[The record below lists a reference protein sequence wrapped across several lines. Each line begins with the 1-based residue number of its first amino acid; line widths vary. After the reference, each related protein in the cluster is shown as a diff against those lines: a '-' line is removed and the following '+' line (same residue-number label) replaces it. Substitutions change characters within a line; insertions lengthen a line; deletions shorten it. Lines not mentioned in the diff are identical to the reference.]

1 MIGKS
6 MGKKNTITLVLVT
19 TAVLLSQPL
28 WADAEDR
35 RQAKRIHD
43 RLTGVPASNATINAM
58 ETRLISDPTG
68 KTAAEYAIDTVLNP
82 STARY
87 FYNVTLKNFSAPWT
101 NEEQTVF
108 TPLNDYTATVI
119 GLVRDESDFRQV
131 LHGNVI
137 YRGNNG
143 VVPGLNTPYRNND
156 NAHYVQL
163 EGLGPVAGD
172 LSDSSILISDSQ
184 SSVTGLPSTATAGV
198 MTSRAGAMSFF
209 SDGTN
214 RAMFRFTM
222 MNHLCTDLEPLKDVS
237 RTPDHV
243 RRDVSRS
250 PGGDSRIFLN
260 SCIGCHAGMDGMAGA
275 YAYYEWDYTNDK
287 TTGRLAYRELANP
300 KFDPVTGVS
309 LKHNINENNFEYGHI
324 TNDDSWVNYWRNG
337 QNWLLGWGPAVNPD
351 AKGNETGSGA
361 KSLGQELA
369 NSDAFAQ
376 CQVDK
381 VFEAVCLRSPTEF
394 FDDGVTRDRIER
406 DNIVNR
412 FKTTYNY
419 NMREV
424 FTDVAAHCKGN

>member
-6 MGKKNTITLVLVT
+6 MGKKNTISLVLVT
-19 TAVLLSQPL
+19 TTVLLSQSL

-43 RLTGVPASNATINAM
+43 RLTGVPASNATITAM

-68 KTAAEYAIDTVLNP
+68 KTAAQYAIDTVQNP

-87 FYNVTLKNFSAPWT
+87 FYNVTLKNFAAPWT

-119 GLVRDESDFRQV
+119 GLIRDDADFREV
-131 LHGNVI
+131 LYDDVI

-143 VVPGLNTPYRNND
+143 VVPGLNTPYRNTD
-156 NAHYVQL
+156 NAHYEQL
-163 EGLGPVAGD
+163 EDLGPTVGD
-172 LSDSSILISDSQ
+172 LSDSSILIADTQ
-184 SSVTGLPSTATAGV
+184 SSATSLPSTATAGI
-198 MTSRAGAMSFF
+198 MTTRAGAMAFF

-237 RTPDHV
+237 RTPDRV
-243 RRDVSRS
+243 RQDVSRS

-275 YAYYEWDYTNDK
+275 FAYYEWDYTNDK
-287 TTGRLAYRELANP
+287 TDGNLVFTDGAVSGKHRINP
-300 KFDPVTGVS
+300 D
-309 LKHNINENNFEYGHI
+309 NFEPGYQI
-324 TNDDSWVNYWRNG
+324 TDDSWVNYWRNG
-337 QNWLLGWGPAVNPD
+337 QNWLLGWGTAVNPD

-361 KSLGQELA
+361 KALGQELA

-394 FDDGVTRDRIER
+394 FGTDRTVRDG
-406 DNIVNR
+406 IVAN

-419 NMREV
+419 NMRDV

>member
-1 MIGKS
+1 
-6 MGKKNTITLVLVT
+6 MGMKNTISLVLVT
-19 TAVLLSQPL
+19 TTVLLSQSV

-43 RLTGVPASNATINAM
+43 RLTGVPATNLAIGEM
-58 ETRLISDPTG
+58 EVLLGTDPSG
-68 KTAAEYAIDTVLNP
+68 KSAAQYAIDTTQNP
-82 STARY
+82 NARY
-87 FYNVTLKNFSAPWT
+87 FYNVTLKNFAAPWT

-108 TPLNDYTATVI
+108 TSLNDYTATVI
-119 GLVRDESDFRQV
+119 GLVRDGADFRRV
-131 LHGNVI
+131 LYDDVI
-137 YRGNNG
+137 YRGANG
-143 VVPGLNTPYRNND
+143 LVVPYSDSNN
-156 NAHYVQL
+156 NHYEAL
-163 EGLGPVAGD
+163 EALGPVTGD
-172 LSDSSILISDSQ
+172 LANSSILIADTQ
-184 SSVTGLPSTATAGV
+184 SNVTAVGQANGTAATAGV
-198 MTSRAGAMSFF
+198 MTSRAGAMSFY

-260 SCIGCHAGMDGMAGA
+260 SCVGCHAGMDGMAGA
-275 YAYYEWDYTNDK
+275 FAFYEWDYTNDK
-287 TTGRLAYRELANP
+287 SDGRLAYREVGNP

-309 LKHNINENNFEYGHI
+309 LKHNINENNFEPGHI

-337 QNWLLGWGPAVNPD
+337 QNWLLGWSNSYPGLQLTPD
-351 AKGNETGSGA
+351 GKENAIGNGA

-369 NSDAFAQ
+369 NSNAFAQ

-381 VFEAVCLRSPTEF
+381 VFEAVCFRSPTEF
-394 FDDGVTRDRIER
+394 FGQDRAVRDG
-406 DNIVNR
+406 IVAD
-412 FKTTYNY
+412 FKASYNY

>member
-1 MIGKS
+1 
-6 MGKKNTITLVLVT
+6 MGMKNTISLVLVT
-19 TAVLLSQPL
+19 TTVLLSQSV

-43 RLTGVPASNATINAM
+43 RLTGVPATNLAISEM
-58 ETRLISDPTG
+58 EVLLGTDPSG
-68 KTAAEYAIDTVLNP
+68 KSAAQYAIDIAQNP
-82 STARY
+82 NARY
-87 FYNVTLKNFSAPWT
+87 FYNVTLKNFAAPWT

-119 GLVRDESDFRQV
+119 GLVRDSADFRRV
-131 LHGNVI
+131 LYDDVI
-137 YRGNNG
+137 YRGANG
-143 VVPGLNTPYRNND
+143 LVVPYSDSNN
-156 NAHYVQL
+156 NHYEAL
-163 EGLGPVAGD
+163 EALGPVTGD
-172 LSDSSILISDSQ
+172 LANSSILIADTQ
-184 SSVTGLPSTATAGV
+184 SNVTAVGQANGTAATAGV
-198 MTSRAGAMSFF
+198 MTTRAGAMSFY

-237 RTPDHV
+237 RTPDYV

-260 SCIGCHAGMDGMAGA
+260 SCVGCHAGMDGMAGA
-275 YAYYEWDYTNDK
+275 FAFYEWDYTNDK
-287 TTGRLAYRELANP
+287 SDGRLAYREIGNP

-309 LKHNINENNFEYGHI
+309 LKHNINENNFEPGHI
-324 TNDDSWVNYWRNG
+324 TIDDSWVNYWRNG
-337 QNWLLGWGPAVNPD
+337 QNWLLGWGTAANPD
-351 AKGNETGSGA
+351 AKGHETGSGA

-369 NSDAFAQ
+369 NSNAFAQ

-381 VFEAVCLRSPTEF
+381 VFEAVCFRSPTEF
-394 FDDGVTRDRIER
+394 FGQDRTVRDG
-406 DNIVNR
+406 IVAD
-412 FKTTYNY
+412 FKTSYNY

>member
-1 MIGKS
+1 
-6 MGKKNTITLVLVT
+6 MGMKNTISLVLVT
-19 TAVLLSQPL
+19 TTVLLSQSV

-43 RLTGVPASNATINAM
+43 RLTGVPATNLAIGEM
-58 ETRLISDPTG
+58 EVLLGTDPSG
-68 KTAAEYAIDTVLNP
+68 KSAAQYAIDTTQNP
-82 STARY
+82 NARY
-87 FYNVTLKNFSAPWT
+87 FYNVTLKNFAAPWT

-108 TPLNDYTATVI
+108 TSLNDYTATVI
-119 GLVRDESDFRQV
+119 GLVRDGADFRRV
-131 LHGNVI
+131 LYDDVI
-137 YRGNNG
+137 YRGANG
-143 VVPGLNTPYRNND
+143 LVVPYSDSNN
-156 NAHYVQL
+156 NHYEAL
-163 EGLGPVAGD
+163 EALGPVTGD
-172 LSDSSILISDSQ
+172 LANSSILIADTQ
-184 SSVTGLPSTATAGV
+184 SNVTAVGQANGTAATAGV
-198 MTSRAGAMSFF
+198 MTSRAGAMSFY

-260 SCIGCHAGMDGMAGA
+260 SCVGCHAGMDGMAGA
-275 YAYYEWDYTNDK
+275 FAFYEWDYTNDK
-287 TTGRLAYRELANP
+287 SDGRLAYRETGNP

-309 LKHNINENNFEYGHI
+309 LKHNINENNFEPGHI

-337 QNWLLGWGPAVNPD
+337 QNWLLGWSNSYPGLQLTPD
-351 AKGNETGSGA
+351 GKENAIGNGA

-369 NSDAFAQ
+369 NSNAFAQ

-381 VFEAVCLRSPTEF
+381 VFEAVCFRSPTEF
-394 FDDGVTRDRIER
+394 FGQDRAVRDG
-406 DNIVNR
+406 IVAD
-412 FKTTYNY
+412 FKASYNY